1 MGSLIILRSDDLFLI
16 LSRPNLTLSANGT
29 APSSPQEAT
38 YDIDLGPVILVR
50 CLRLRPFCD
59 AR

>member
-1 MGSLIILRSDDLFLI
+1 MGSFIFLRSDDLFLI
-16 LSRPNLTLSANGT
+16 LSRPNATLSANDT

-50 CLRLRPFCD
+50 YS
-59 AR
+59 

>member
-1 MGSLIILRSDDLFLI
+1 MGSFIFLRSDDLFLI
-16 LSRPNLTLSANGT
+16 LSRPNATLSANDT

-50 CLRLRPFCD
+50 CSRLRPFCD